1 MANPFLHIELQT
13 NDVASAKKFYTS
25 LFDWTLEDL
34 PVPDTEAYPLIKT
47 GEAPNGGIFGLPKGS
62 RPYWLTYIK
71 VGDIKASV
79 AKAKQLGATIV
90 EEISEFGEYGW
101 MSVISD
107 PAGAVF
113 AIWQY
118 REEVAEH

>member
-13 NDVASAKKFYTS
+13 NDVTEAKKFYTS
-25 LFDWTLEDL
+25 LFDWSFEELS
-34 PVPDTEAYPLIKT
+34 VPDGEPYPVIKT
-47 GEAPNGGIFGLPKGS
+47 GEAPNGGIFGIPSGG

-71 VGDIKASV
+71 VDDIQATAQQ
-79 AKAKQLGATIV
+79 AKKLGAKV
-90 EEISEFGEYGW
+90 LEEISEFGEYGW
-101 MSVISD
+101 MCVLAD

-118 REEVAEH
+118 KTEQH

>member
-1 MANPFLHIELQT
+1 MVNPFLHIELQT
-13 NDVASAKKFYTS
+13 NDVAQAKQFYTS
-25 LFDWTLEDL
+25 LFDWTLDDL
-34 PVPDTEAYPLIKT
+34 PVPDGEPYPVIKT
-47 GEAPNGGIFGLPKGS
+47 GEAPNGGIFGLPNGS

-71 VGDIKASV
+71 VDDIQASV
-79 AKAKQLGATIV
+79 AKAKKLGATII

-101 MSVISD
+101 MSVLSD

-118 REEVAEH
+118 KVEQH

>member
-13 NDVASAKKFYTS
+13 NDVAQAKQFYTS
-25 LFDWTLEDL
+25 LFDWTLDDL
-34 PVPDTEAYPLIKT
+34 PVPDGEPYPVIKT
-47 GEAPNGGIFGLPKGS
+47 GEAPNGGIFGVHSGS

-71 VGDIKASV
+71 VDDIQASLV
-79 AKAKQLGATIV
+79 KAKKLGATII

-101 MSVISD
+101 MSVLSD

-118 REEVAEH
+118 KVEQH